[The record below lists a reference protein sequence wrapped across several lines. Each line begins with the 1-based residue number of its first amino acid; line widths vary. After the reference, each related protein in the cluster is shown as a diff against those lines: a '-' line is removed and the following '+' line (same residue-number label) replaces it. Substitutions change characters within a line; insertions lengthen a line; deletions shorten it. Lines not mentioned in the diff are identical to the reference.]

1 MLLGSPLLYQVASPV
16 ITFDKSLES
25 LVKKMFSIMRN
36 SNGIGLAAPQI
47 GHGVQVLVYDLYDD
61 LRTGHI
67 INPQIVSSDGVVD
80 SEEGCLS
87 IPGYF
92 GTVKRKEDLEVVG
105 FNMYGE
111 PISISGNEKLSKCL
125 QHEIDHLN
133 GILFIERLDKEEYQN
148 FLKDFRELS
157 WYTPD
162 LESSLKLSPHL

>member
-1 MLLGSPLLYQVASPV
+1 
-16 ITFDKSLES
+16 
-25 LVKKMFSIMRN
+25 MRN

-67 INPQIVSSDGVVD
+67 INPQIVSSNGVVD

>member
-1 MLLGSPLLYQVASPV
+1 
-16 ITFDKSLES
+16 
-25 LVKKMFSIMRN
+25 MRN